1 MKIFIDAYNFRKR
14 GGGLPDDISHQQREQ
29 FVARCKKY
37 AKKKDHL
44 LSIVFDGGQS
54 SMYDKYH
61 DGGVCIIY
69 AGYNYLAD
77 DVIKLEVK
85 KLQGTQVLLISNDRE
100 LRDFVKKFGVFVL
113 ACNDFAQYLYGDQ
126 QQDKVDVK
134 KVVNGVTKTSDG
146 AESEVDQLMLA
157 HAYNVQRK
165 KEDRGIV
172 DLAVGAQH
180 KLSKK
185 ERALQQILEKL

>member
-1 MKIFIDAYNFRKR
+1 MKIFIDAYNFLKR
-14 GGGLPDDISHQQREQ
+14 GDGLPDDISHQQREQ
-29 FVARCKKY
+29 FIVRCKKY
-37 AKKKDHL
+37 AKKKGHR
-44 LSIVFDGGQS
+44 LSVVFDGGQS
-54 SMYDKYH
+54 SMYEKYH
-61 DGGVCIIY
+61 DGGVCVIY

-126 QQDKVDVK
+126 QQDKADVK
-134 KVVNGVTKTSDG
+134 KVVNGVTKTSGDT
-146 AESEVDQLMLA
+146 ESEVDQLMLA
-157 HAYNVQRK
+157 HAHKVQRK

-172 DLAVGAQH
+172 DVQVGAQH